1 MSKINFDAIF
11 EFYKNFIHKFIQRNK
26 FIEKEEFGKEFIEM
40 IKTKEYF
47 IKLMNITNLNLF
59 IWSIGNADYC
69 KWEKEG
75 RKEFFFVHAID
86 RIKFYLLGM
95 KAIQELKK

>member
-1 MSKINFDAIF
+1 
-11 EFYKNFIHKFIQRNK
+11 
-26 FIEKEEFGKEFIEM
+26 M

-47 IKLMNITNLNLF
+47 LKLMNITNLYIF
-59 IWSIGNADYC
+59 IWAVGNVDFC

-75 RKEFFFVHAID
+75 VKEFFFVHARD

-95 KAIQELKK
+95 KAIQQLKNN

>member
-1 MSKINFDAIF
+1 
-11 EFYKNFIHKFIQRNK
+11 
-26 FIEKEEFGKEFIEM
+26 M

-47 IKLMNITNLNLF
+47 IKLMNITNLYLF

-95 KAIQELKK
+95 KAIQQLKK